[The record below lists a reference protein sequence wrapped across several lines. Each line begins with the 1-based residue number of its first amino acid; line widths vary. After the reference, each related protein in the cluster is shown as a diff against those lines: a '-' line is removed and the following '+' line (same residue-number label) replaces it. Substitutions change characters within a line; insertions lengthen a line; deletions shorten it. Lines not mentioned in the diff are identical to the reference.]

1 MRWLVAVLVGCG
13 IVLHGL
19 PQQQGGQ
26 VQFGRVKINYTT
38 LVSVRRLKD
47 ELITIEVRGRRDV
60 PVRLESPDQYFTLHC
75 ASLKATLAPNERNQL
90 VVRDAEATGG
100 VTFRYDR
107 AKPLSRMDGTA
118 QRVRYDGQ
126 RQTVMMEGDVSL
138 DGEDEFY
145 RMRWRNNEQIVV
157 YLEEESQR
165 VEAKAKQRDGQPIGE
180 MVIEPKRPRESP

>member
-13 IVLHGL
+13 IALQGL

-107 AKPLSRMDGTA
+107 PKPLSRLDGA
-118 QRVRYDGQ
+118 ARRAVFDAQ
-126 RQTVMMEGDVSL
+126 RQTMTLEGDVSL

-145 RMRWRNNEQIVV
+145 RMRWRNNERITL
-157 YLEEESQR
+157 YLEEEAQR
-165 VEAKAKQRDGQPIGE
+165 VEAQSQEREGKPIGE
-180 MVIEPKRPRESP
+180 MILEPKERKP